1 MSYGNVKYSLLI
13 FDCSDWNK
21 NYENEL
27 KYIWRKDLRTHTDFV
42 MVALINF
49 VWYWE
54 KGSIHMSACWRGI
67 NSMKHHYWKT
77 KNSTITW
84 QKKILQMLIM
94 NPQRKYEKTFKWK
107 IYANILICFAKQYFT
122 TSRCICKLLPEVCW
136 DIWTWPNSIF
146 LVSGLTW

>member
-27 KYIWRKDLRTHTDFV
+27 KYIWQKDLRTHTDFV

-94 NPQRKYEKTFKWK
+94 NPQESTKRLSNEKSKRISWSVLRNNTLLRADVFASFCHKSTEIYELDPTQSF
-107 IYANILICFAKQYFT
+107 
-122 TSRCICKLLPEVCW
+122 
-136 DIWTWPNSIF
+136 
-146 LVSGLTW
+146 

>member
-1 MSYGNVKYSLLI
+1 MYGNNIKNIINQQCKVYRMLVIKLCWYLAEGKKILSYGNVKYSLLI

-107 IYANILICFAKQYFT
+107 I
-122 TSRCICKLLPEVCW
+122 
-136 DIWTWPNSIF
+136 
-146 LVSGLTW
+146 